1 MFKNIY
7 FYRARLFPALLTSIP
22 LIIFIN
28 RILAIEYYDALKN
41 VFDVLPILTHLGL
54 SAALIFL
61 CAQVNRVIAKE
72 LFQRIYFKDE
82 LNMPSTNHLLW
93 KSTYYDLVVKQKIRD
108 KMNEKFGITL
118 LGAEEELQDETRAR
132 KLIVTCAA
140 QVRVALTG
148 NSMLL
153 QHNIEYGFWR
163 NLIGGSVLALLFS
176 AAILVYG
183 ISNGFN
189 DLITIGIILFGIYL
203 MPILMSKVIIRKYGY
218 YYSKILYEQFLGCD

>member
-28 RILAIEYYDALKN
+28 RILAIEYNDALKN
-41 VFDVLPILTHLGL
+41 VLDVLPLLTHLGL
-54 SAALIFL
+54 SAALVFL

-72 LFQRIYFKDE
+72 LFQHIYFKDE

-93 KSTYYDLVVKQKIRD
+93 KSTYYDLTVKKKIRD

-132 KLIVTCAA
+132 KLIVTCVA

-183 ISNGFN
+183 ISNGFK
-189 DLITIGIILFGIYL
+189 DLITIGISLFGIYL
-203 MPILMSKVIIRKYGY
+203 MPILMSKVIIRKYGNY
-218 YYSKILYEQFLGCD
+218 FSKILYEQFLGCD